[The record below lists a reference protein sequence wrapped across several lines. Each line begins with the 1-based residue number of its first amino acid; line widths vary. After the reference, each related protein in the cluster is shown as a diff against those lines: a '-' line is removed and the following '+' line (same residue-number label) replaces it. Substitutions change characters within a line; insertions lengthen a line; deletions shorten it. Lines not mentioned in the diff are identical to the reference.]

1 MRTHLPFWLLLL
13 LYLLVGSLFAIYTPP
28 WQAPDEPAHYNYIR
42 QLAGGSL
49 PVIAPGDYDQEYQGT
64 VISSRFDPQYSVY
77 IAFSYEDWQPP
88 FYYLLQTPVYLL
100 FAGALLPLRLVSV
113 LLGAGVVALAY
124 AVGQQVWPGR
134 ERRWWWLTAAAFVAF
149 LPQHVAILSSVNNDA
164 LAELLIAALLWLLL
178 RMPADAPAGARS
190 WLGVGV
196 LLGLGFLT
204 KATVYIMVPVVGL
217 VLLRLYWRQ
226 WRALWQAAV
235 RVGIPAGLLGALW
248 WGRNLLVYGGL
259 DPLATAAHDAVV
271 VGQPRTNEW
280 LAIYGPAGVLL
291 RFVRTTFQSFW
302 GQFGWMAAPMPNWVY
317 GPLLLL
323 TLVVGLGL
331 ALAVVDRRRTAGEA
345 RPGQRDGRRAL
356 LVLGSTFLF
365 SVLVYLG
372 YNVTFVQ
379 HQGRY
384 LFSALLP
391 LGMGVA
397 LGLHTLAR
405 PVLVRWR
412 LGEGWIP
419 AGLALALS
427 ALALVALFKFIVPY
441 LA

>member
-1 MRTHLPFWLLLL
+1 
-13 LYLLVGSLFAIYTPP
+13 
-28 WQAPDEPAHYNYIR
+28 
-42 QLAGGSL
+42 
-49 PVIAPGDYDQEYQGT
+49 
-64 VISSRFDPQYSVY
+64 
-77 IAFSYEDWQPP
+77 
-88 FYYLLQTPVYLL
+88 
-100 FAGALLPLRLVSV
+100 
-113 LLGAGVVALAY
+113 
-124 AVGQQVWPGR
+124 
-134 ERRWWWLTAAAFVAF
+134 
-149 LPQHVAILSSVNNDA
+149 
-164 LAELLIAALLWLLL
+164 
-178 RMPADAPAGARS
+178 
-190 WLGVGV
+190 
-196 LLGLGFLT
+196 
-204 KATVYIMVPVVGL
+204 
-217 VLLRLYWRQ
+217 
-226 WRALWQAAV
+226 
-235 RVGIPAGLLGALW
+235 
-248 WGRNLLVYGGL
+248 
-259 DPLATAAHDAVV
+259 
-271 VGQPRTNEW
+271 
-280 LAIYGPAGVLL
+280 YGPAGVLL

-331 ALAVVDRRRTAGEA
+331 ALAVVDRRRTAGEV